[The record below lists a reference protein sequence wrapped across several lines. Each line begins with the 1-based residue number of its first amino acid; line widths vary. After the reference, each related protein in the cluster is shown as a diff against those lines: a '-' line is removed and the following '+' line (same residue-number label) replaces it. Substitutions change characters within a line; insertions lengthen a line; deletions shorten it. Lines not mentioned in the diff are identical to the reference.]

1 MSDQV
6 THAILFYDGVC
17 GLCDRA
23 VQFVLRHD
31 TEGRFRFAAVQS
43 DYARPV
49 LARYGR
55 DPRDLDTMYL
65 LLGPGTPHEQLLA
78 KSDAILAILRQLD
91 GAWRLLAAACVL
103 PRTLRDRAYDFIAR
117 HRYRWFGRYDQ
128 CRLPRPEERERFV
141 DADEPAQH
149 VG

>member
-1 MSDQV
+1 MVSDQV

-31 TEGRFRFAAVQS
+31 TKGRFRFAAVQS

-49 LARYGR
+49 LVRYGR

-65 LLGPGTPHEQLLA
+65 LLSPGTPHEQLLA

-91 GAWRLLAAACVL
+91 GAWRLLAAARVL
-103 PRTLRDRAYDFIAR
+103 PRTLRDRAYDSISR
-117 HRYRWFGRYDQ
+117 
-128 CRLPRPEERERFV
+128 
-141 DADEPAQH
+141 
-149 VG
+149 